1 MWEDNHY
8 CWVVMCK
15 NHWFHLRQN
24 LFFGHKIPLG
34 EADVYTP
41 PPALGSSFMVRC
53 DDCHKEYRYK
63 PSDLLRF
70 EQELPESF
78 SPHPLFQ
85 LNFMAGGAHQMA
97 AQDAI
102 ETAVGPERRRS
113 QRLLLDVGLVVRG
126 ESVEKE
132 AFKEATFTIS
142 VSAHGALVVLS
153 AKVALGQ
160 TLLLENPQTQSEVE
174 GRVTRFG
181 PPHGGLAQVGVE
193 FAQPAPKF
201 WPVESEPENWKSL
214 AR

>member
-1 MWEDNHY
+1 
-8 CWVVMCK
+8 MCK

-24 LFFGHKIPLG
+24 LFFGHRIPLG

-102 ETAVGPERRRS
+102 QTAGGPHRPRT
-113 QRLLLDVGLVVRG
+113 QRLPPDGGLVVRG
-126 ESVEKE
+126 AALDTE
-132 AFKEATFTIS
+132 AFKE
-142 VSAHGALVVLS
+142 
-153 AKVALGQ
+153 
-160 TLLLENPQTQSEVE
+160 E
-174 GRVTRFG
+174 
-181 PPHGGLAQVGVE
+181 
-193 FAQPAPKF
+193 
-201 WPVESEPENWKSL
+201 
-214 AR
+214 